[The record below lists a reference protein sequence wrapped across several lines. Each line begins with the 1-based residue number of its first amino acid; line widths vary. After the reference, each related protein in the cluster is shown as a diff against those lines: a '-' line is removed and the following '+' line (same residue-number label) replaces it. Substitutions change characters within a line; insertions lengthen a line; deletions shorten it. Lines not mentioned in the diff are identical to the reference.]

1 MEKKQR
7 GKLKVQQDRMIKKK
21 KGCYCKTLVT
31 KFLNYIAYFPSMYPI
46 FDEYRNVQSVENWGS
61 EFEGIRAYIY
71 ICTIGMQDILISI
84 SDGTDSESNNP
95 RFIYTPRKYLL
106 RY

>member
-7 GKLKVQQDRMIKKK
+7 GKLKVQQGRMIKKK

-71 ICTIGMQDILISI
+71 IYLYDRYAGYF
-84 SDGTDSESNNP
+84 N
-95 RFIYTPRKYLL
+95 IYIRRHWL
-106 RY
+106 RE